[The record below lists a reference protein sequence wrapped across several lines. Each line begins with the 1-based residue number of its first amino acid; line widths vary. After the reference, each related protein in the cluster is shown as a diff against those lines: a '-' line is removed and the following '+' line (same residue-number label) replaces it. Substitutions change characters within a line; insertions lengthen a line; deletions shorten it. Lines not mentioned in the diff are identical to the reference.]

1 MNIKI
6 DRSRCITLRGSFL
19 PSSFSKMIKSF
30 TMKYNYCNKGQEQ
43 EQGQVVFANQ
53 GLGIGDF
60 GFTLELLSL
69 KFKTEASA

>member
-1 MNIKI
+1 
-6 DRSRCITLRGSFL
+6 
-19 PSSFSKMIKSF
+19 MIKSF

-53 GLGIGDF
+53 VLGIGDF